1 MHMMRFRR
9 RGKLLPDW
17 NMPSD
22 PVKAV
27 FWFMHWLLQVLVR
40 FFWIL
45 VLAGV
50 VTESILNSVVG
61 GVVTLLIGLA
71 LWGGLFALLFVVNL
85 TTSISQTVSE
95 IGRVQRDFR
104 DFAVRP
110 PGTSR
115 STYEAEREG
124 NVVEGTIT
132 DLEEERRKRRRE

>member
-1 MHMMRFRR
+1 MRMMRFRR
-9 RGKLLPDW
+9 RGKLIPPW

-45 VLAGV
+45 ILAGV
-50 VTESILNSVVG
+50 VYESILNSVVG

-71 LWGGLFALLFVVNL
+71 LWAGVFVMLFIVNM
-85 TTSISQTVSE
+85 TSSISQTVSE
-95 IGRVQRDFR
+95 LGRVQRDFR
-104 DFAVRP
+104 DFTVRA
-110 PGTSR
+110 PGAPR
-115 STYEAEREG
+115 STYESERAG
-124 NVVEGTIT
+124 KVVEGTIT

>member
-1 MHMMRFRR
+1 MHMMRFRG
-9 RGKLLPDW
+9 RGKLLPPW

-27 FWFMHWLLQVLVR
+27 FWFMHWLLQVVVR
-40 FFWIL
+40 FFWVL

-50 VTESILNSVVG
+50 VTESILNGVVG

-71 LWGGLFALLFVVNL
+71 LWAGLFVLLFIVNV

-95 IGRVQRDFR
+95 ISRVQRDFR

-110 PGTSR
+110 PNQ
-115 STYEAEREG
+115 AEREG
-124 NVVEGTIT
+124 RVVEGTIT
-132 DLEEERRKRRRE
+132 DLEEERRKRRKE